1 MRYNKFNKND
11 TVLYRNITV
20 NTSTMILSDFIENFL
35 YRLLR
40 GVCQNDLVLVIFRSF
55 TPHAKVQDRNR
66 PLLFIYLFLSNL
78 FIKTASYSIL
88 DFMELFLF

>member
-1 MRYNKFNKND
+1 MCYNKFNKND

-20 NTSTMILSDFIENFL
+20 NTSSMILSDFIENFL

-40 GVCQNDLVLVIFRSF
+40 GVCQNDIVLVIFWSF
-55 TPHAKVQDRNR
+55 TPHAKVQGRNR
-66 PLLFIYLFLSNL
+66 PLYIY
-78 FIKTASYSIL
+78 IYIYTHTYTAGYSIL